1 MSGTIMNSITEKYK
15 CADAFIAIEG
25 KEYALFKKSPL
36 RKYPH
41 MVDLSTGK
49 IPDGDQRPLLGI
61 YLLRNGVSKDDLG
74 ITTHDRVKQAID
86 IAKTCG

>member
-1 MSGTIMNSITEKYK
+1 MNSGTRKYTY
-15 CADAFIAIEG
+15 AEVVVAIEG

-61 YLLRNGVSKDDLG
+61 YLLLNGVCKADLG
-74 ITTHDRVKQAID
+74 VTTHDRVKQAIG
-86 IAKTCG
+86 IAEKTC